1 MTRRPGHLRR
11 TATQTQSHTD
21 TRGGTTTMQPTSIN
35 SSKRARR
42 RLTGGLGALTLT
54 AALLSACSSSHNSSA
69 GTGSS
74 TTGSAAT
81 GSATTQ
87 AGSSPSTSG
96 AAVPMKVE
104 IYLGSYYTWLPYIAA
119 AKGFFAK
126 NGIDA
131 HVIGLTSGG
140 SVAFAALA
148 NGSADVAMGDLSLSG
163 PLLEKGVGLELI
175 SGAVNAGWQLV
186 APKGSTAPTTFPA
199 SVAAL
204 KGKPVGVVALGTSSY
219 YYLQQLSKAAG
230 LGENG
235 VNYTALGGVVAN
247 AVSALGA
254 NRVAGAMVSPDAAY
268 YLINDQGDKL
278 LFDTSSASALTSAGG
293 LLATIAGKS
302 SAGMWARSGWLNAHP
317 GIDKKF
323 QLAMDEADVWMHQP
337 ANLPQVISTLQAE
350 HDLATFEQGAGAQK
364 FFAYALPDIS
374 AAVPGGESGA
384 ADYMNFW
391 VKSGLLTK
399 ALPTSQWYS
408 SSIPTTDSQVQSA
421 ASAAGGGS

>member
-1 MTRRPGHLRR
+1 
-11 TATQTQSHTD
+11 
-21 TRGGTTTMQPTSIN
+21 MQPTRIK
-35 SSKRARR
+35 SSKRSRR
-42 RLTGGLGALTLT
+42 RLTGGLGAITLT
-54 AALLSACSSSHNSSA
+54 AALLSACGSSHSSSSA
-69 GTGSS
+69 TGSS
-74 TTGSAAT
+74 PTSAAS

-87 AGSSPSTSG
+87 AGSATSG
-96 AAVPMKVE
+96 PAVPMKVE

-126 NGIDA
+126 NGINA
-131 HVIGLTSGG
+131 QVVGLTSGG

-163 PLLEKGVGLELI
+163 PLMEKGVGLKLI
-175 SGAVNAGWQLV
+175 SGAVNAGWELV

-199 SVAAL
+199 SVQAL

-219 YYLQQLSKAAG
+219 YYLQQVAKAAG
-230 LGENG
+230 LGANG

-254 NRVAGAMVSPDAAY
+254 NRVAAAMLSPDAAY

-278 LFDTSSASALTSAGG
+278 LFDTSSASALTAAGG

-302 SAGMWARSGWLNAHP
+302 SAGMWARTGWLDAHP
-317 GIDKKF
+317 GVAKKF

-337 ANLPQVISTLQAE
+337 ANLQQVISVLQAE
-350 HDLATFEQGAGAQK
+350 HDLASFESGAGAQK

-374 AAVPGGESGA
+374 AAVPGGEPGA

-391 VKSGLLTK
+391 VKSGLLPK

-408 SSIPTTDSQVQSA
+408 STIPTTESQVQSA